1 MSWNRGSYNL
11 LVTYTLQPIDIC
23 LSIIGKLSEI
33 YTHTHPLAAMYHVLD
48 DTDKDAWILVLASS
62 GACICGSFI
71 IFADV
76 IWRWFVPSSRFKFEG
91 NNLALTVSLGL
102 SSGVML
108 FTALYR
114 LLPRGLAQ
122 FLDSPELK
130 GSPKAANISLLVTY
144 ISGASIC
151 AAFNWLLHVL
161 TSQSVVHCIHDE
173 SDPEHGHGHSHGQGN
188 EHSHHSHEHSDV
200 HEHSHDEHENHSLET
215 TPLLLN
221 DHGTIKKV
229 TILDKTVERLRGK
242 PSIGKC
248 MGYSYINS
256 CDCKSDDPV
265 DIHRPLE
272 GPSVDIVNVAELS
285 GDDDFDEDHESD
297 THEHHHHH
305 VLSRYS
311 HLLSIGIQTA
321 LAICVHKLPEG
332 FLTFATTH
340 ADKQLGFSVF
350 LALAIHNYIEG
361 FTIAFPLYLALS
373 NRWLAVGIS
382 IILGG
387 CSQPIGAVLAQHLLR
402 NSLAE
407 EKTDFIFGCIIC
419 GTAGFMSIIGL
430 QMFGSCIAFG
440 SQQSA
445 AITYAFIGML
455 LIGITACIT
464 G

>member
-1 MSWNRGSYNL
+1 MAVFHSLG
-11 LVTYTLQPIDIC
+11 D
-23 LSIIGKLSEI
+23 G
-33 YTHTHPLAAMYHVLD
+33 
-48 DTDKDAWILVLASS
+48 TDKDAWILVLASS
-62 GACICGSFI
+62 AACICGSFI
-71 IFADV
+71 IFADA
-76 IWRWFVPSSRFKFEG
+76 IWRWLVPSSRFKFEG
-91 NNLALTVSLGL
+91 NNSALTVSLGL

-114 LLPRGLAQ
+114 LLPNGLAR
-122 FLDSPELK
+122 FLDSSELK
-130 GSPKAANISLLVTY
+130 GSPKAANIALLVSY
-144 ISGASIC
+144 MLGASIC

-173 SDPEHGHGHSHGQGN
+173 SDPEHDHGHDHDHGHSHGN
-188 EHSHHSHEHSDV
+188 EHSHESYGSPDMHQHSHGG
-200 HEHSHDEHENHSLET
+200 HEISELGSET
-215 TPLLLN
+215 TPLLIN
-221 DHGTIKKV
+221 DHGTVKKV

-248 MGYSYINS
+248 MGYSFVNS
-256 CDCKSDDPV
+256 CDCKSDEPV

-285 GDDDFDEDHESD
+285 GDDDFEEDHESD
-297 THEHHHHH
+297 AHDHHHHH

-340 ADKQLGFSVF
+340 ADKELGFSVF

-361 FTIAFPLYLALS
+361 FTIAFPLYLALN

-382 IILGG
+382 VILGG